1 MFFINKWGA
10 HVKTNKVPVLLS
22 KRVTLKDKRLKM
34 TIGCMFSLQGEQIMA
49 IITGN
54 KYYS

>member
-22 KRVTLKDKRLKM
+22 KRVTLKDKRIKL
-34 TIGCMFSLQGEQIMA
+34 TIGCMFSLQGV
-49 IITGN
+49 TNNGLNNRN